1 MAAYLRC
8 PLSGLMPFLSPPS
21 ARVSVLSQI
30 SSVYLQAQLLKQI
43 SPTWGCLGIFL
54 PHKKSLG
61 KQQQPTTLLPPYPK
75 LRPWREGST
84 EWMEGEESLALV
96 SYLPVRRPPLS
107 LGLHLP
113 FCKTREGERDTYS
126 LSNHPGNP
134 SWRQRCIYLG
144 KKCWSTP

>member
-1 MAAYLRC
+1 
-8 PLSGLMPFLSPPS
+8 
-21 ARVSVLSQI
+21 
-30 SSVYLQAQLLKQI
+30 
-43 SPTWGCLGIFL
+43 
-54 PHKKSLG
+54 
-61 KQQQPTTLLPPYPK
+61 
-75 LRPWREGST
+75 
-84 EWMEGEESLALV
+84 MEGEESLALV

-144 KKCWSTP
+144 KNVGLHLEVRNETLRNRLMSQIVVLELSRRRGPWYVVPVMELSV